1 MKTLAITTLTIVGL
15 TFASCNKYEEG
26 PALSII
32 PKNERV
38 ANTWQIYYAQDDGQ
52 NVSDNYDQ
60 YTLYLTADG
69 AAQLDADYFVLGTQ
83 YQTSTQGTWS
93 FENDKQDIRL
103 DYEDDSE
110 DQVYQ
115 ILMLKSDEMR
125 LRAKGD
131 DLELRFTG
139 S

>member
-1 MKTLAITTLTIVGL
+1 MKTLALTTLALVGL
-15 TFASCNKYEEG
+15 GFASCNKYEEG
-26 PALSII
+26 PAISLT

-60 YTLYLTADG
+60 YTLYLTKGG
-69 AAQLDADYFVLGTQ
+69 AAELEADYTVLGTQ
-83 YQTSTQGTWS
+83 YQTATQGTWT
-93 FENDKQDIRL
+93 FENDQADIRF

-110 DQVYQ
+110 DEVYQ
-115 ILMLKSDEMR
+115 IVMLTSDEMR
-125 LRAKGD
+125 LRKKGD

-139 S
+139 K